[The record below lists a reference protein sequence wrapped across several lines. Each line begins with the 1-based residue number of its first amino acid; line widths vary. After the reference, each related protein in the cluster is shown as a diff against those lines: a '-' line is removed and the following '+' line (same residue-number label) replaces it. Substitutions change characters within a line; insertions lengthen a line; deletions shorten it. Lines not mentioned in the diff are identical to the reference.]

1 MNAQKL
7 AQIEALTGLYRM
19 IDSASIISVNENSD
33 ALAIEL
39 FMAAFQHLRT
49 APVDDVAEVNRR
61 YKSTFNSAKALASLI
76 ETDRVQ
82 LVASYHGS
90 AQ

>member
-1 MNAQKL
+1 MNAK
-7 AQIEALTGLYRM
+7 QITQIQALTGLYRM
-19 IDSASIISVNENSD
+19 VNTASIISVNENSD
-33 ALAIEL
+33 ALAIEQ

-82 LVASYHGS
+82 LVASYHWS
-90 AQ
+90 EL